1 MKFFNDVKKFFA
13 PEEDP
18 DLTQV
23 LSRHKETLPT
33 LWLLGKTGAGKSSL
47 IHAVTGDSRIK
58 IGNGFSPCTRSA
70 YSYDFPQDKPLMRF
84 LDTRGLGEPDYDP
97 AEDMKECQN
106 RSHILVVVMKA
117 EEPEQSHVLNA
128 LRQIKKSGRIEHI
141 LLVHTAVYL
150 ISDEHER
157 FQCVRHNQDQVEKI
171 WGGKIDSVQ
180 VDFELD
186 DGSSFGMDQLIQKLS
201 DTMPIVAEFLDDIGH
216 ADQENKNFI
225 MLKKEILWHAG
236 IAGASDAVPVTGTVT
251 VPAIQARMV
260 YFIAKKY
267 RVDWDK
273 QSMAE
278 FAGALGALF
287 GVQYAAKLG
296 IRQMV
301 KLIPV
306 YGQTVGS
313 ASAAVISFS
322 TTFALGRVACK
333 YIYHKS
339 RGESVSRE
347 ELKKMYKKAFNDIKE
362 VARDEADKR

>member
-1 MKFFNDVKKFFA
+1 MKLFEDVKKFFA

-18 DLTQV
+18 DLTRV
-23 LSRHKETLPT
+23 FSRHKETLPT

-47 IHAVTGDSRIK
+47 IHSVTGDSRIE

-97 AEDMKECQN
+97 EEDIEECQG
-106 RSHILVVVMKA
+106 RSHMLIVVMKA
-117 EEPEQSHVLNA
+117 DEPEQSHVLNA
-128 LRQIKKSGRIEHI
+128 LRQIRKSGRMEHV
-141 LLVHTAVYL
+141 LLVHTGVYL
-150 ISDEHER
+150 IAEKHER
-157 FQCVRHNQDQVEKI
+157 FQCVSYNVDQVKKV
-171 WGGKIDSVQ
+171 WGGKVDSVQ

-186 DGSSFGMDQLIQKLS
+186 DESSFGVGQLIQKLS
-201 DTMPIVAEFLDDIGH
+201 DTMPIVAEFMDDVDH
-216 ADQENKNFI
+216 ADQEKKNFI
-225 MLKKEILWHAG
+225 MLKKEILWQAG

-251 VPAIQARMV
+251 VPAIQAKMI

-267 RVDWDK
+267 GVNWDK
-273 QSMAE
+273 KSMAE
-278 FAGALGALF
+278 FAGALGASF
-287 GVQYAAKLG
+287 GAQYAAKFG

-306 YGQTVGS
+306 YGQSVGS
-313 ASAAVISFS
+313 VSAAVISFS

-347 ELKKMYKKAFNDIKE
+347 ELKKMYKKAFNDISK
-362 VARDEADKR
+362 VASDETGNR

>member
-1 MKFFNDVKKFFA
+1 MKFFDDFKKFFA
-13 PEEDP
+13 LTEDP
-18 DLTQV
+18 DFTQV
-23 LSRHKETLPT
+23 FSRHKENLPI

-47 IHAVTGDSRIK
+47 IHAVTGDTRVE

-97 AEDMKECQN
+97 EEDMNECQD
-106 RSHILVVVMKA
+106 RYHMLVVVMKA

-150 ISDEHER
+150 IADEHER
-157 FQCVRHNQDQVEKI
+157 FQCVSYNLDQVEKV
-171 WGGKIDSVQ
+171 WGGKVDSVQ

-186 DGSSFGMDQLIQKLS
+186 DGSSFGVDQLIQKLS
-201 DTMPIVAEFLDDIGH
+201 DTMPIVAEFMDDIDH
-216 ADQENKNFI
+216 ADQEKKNFI
-225 MLKKEILWHAG
+225 MLKKDILWHAG

-251 VPAIQARMV
+251 VPAVQARMI
-260 YFIAKKY
+260 YFIAKQY
-267 RVDWDK
+267 GVNWDK
-273 QSMAE
+273 KSMAE
-278 FAGALGALF
+278 FAGALGASF
-287 GVQYAAKLG
+287 GAQYAAKLG

-322 TTFALGRVACK
+322 TTFALGRVSCK

-339 RGESVSRE
+339 KGESVSRE
-347 ELKKMYKKAFNDIKE
+347 ELKEMYKKAFNDISE
-362 VARDEADKR
+362 VARDENGNR